1 MQDGENNWMNIA
13 DIMSA
18 LMMIFM
24 FISIAFLYQILN
36 EREVYKVSLNK
47 ALHEEFDKDLDRW
60 QAIITDDNIMRFNSP
75 FEAGSKELPSEFSQ
89 ILANYFPRYIKVLT
103 DKKFKDEIDEIRV
116 EGHTSNGW
124 GSLADTKKIYLNNM
138 NLSQG
143 RASNVLE
150 LCYELNNTIVEDN
163 RDWLQHNLRAN
174 GMASSK
180 LLYQN
185 NSMDQDRARSRRV
198 EFMVATKENLN
209 EER

>member
-36 EREVYKVSLNK
+36 EKEVYKVSLNK
-47 ALHEEFDKDLDRW
+47 ALHQEFDKDLDKW
-60 QAIITDDNIMRFNSP
+60 KAIITDDNIMRFNSP

-174 GMASSK
+174 GMAFSK

-185 NSMDQDRARSRRV
+185 NSMDQDRVRSRRV

>member
-36 EREVYKVSLNK
+36 EKEVYKVSLNK
-47 ALHEEFDKDLDRW
+47 ALHQEFDKDLEKW
-60 QAIITDDNIMRFNSP
+60 KAIITDENNMRFNSP
-75 FEAGSKELPSEFSQ
+75 FEAGSKELPDEFSL
-89 ILANYFPRYIKVLT
+89 ILADYFPRYIKVLT
-103 DKKFKDEIDEIRV
+103 NEKFKYEIDEIRV

-124 GSLADTKKIYLNNM
+124 GALTDKRKIYLNNM
-138 NLSQG
+138 NLSQE

-163 RDWLQHNLRAN
+163 RVWLQDHLRAN
-174 GMASSK
+174 GMAFSK
-180 LLYQN
+180 LLFQDD
-185 NSMDQDRARSRRV
+185 STEQDRARSRRV
-198 EFMVATKENLN
+198 EFMVVTKENF

>member
-75 FEAGSKELPSEFSQ
+75 FEAGSKELPGEFSL
-89 ILANYFPRYIKVLT
+89 ILAKYFPRYIKVLT
-103 DKKFKDEIDEIRV
+103 DKKFKDEIAEIRV
-116 EGHTSNGW
+116 EGHTSDGW
-124 GSLADTKKIYLNNM
+124 GSLTDKKKIYLNNM

-150 LCYELNNTIVEDN
+150 LCYELNNTTVEDN